1 MSKKELSVN
10 EMYVLVLFPDVQ
22 EYMEKEWF
30 DSKAVHC
37 TVNDKNHTLAEEYSA
52 YFIPIKYLNNKIKFH
67 YEK

>member
-1 MSKKELSVN
+1 MNKELSVN

-30 DSKAVHC
+30 YSEAVLC
-37 TVNDKNHTLAEEYSA
+37 TVDDKNHSLAQEYSA
-52 YFIPIKYLNNKIKFH
+52 YFVPIKYLNNKIKFH